1 MKHEHYKEQLQL
13 SLYGELTDN
22 EQNELDRHLLT
33 CTECQAERTALQ
45 RFHTMLT
52 EYQPQEVTE
61 PLLKEARHQLR
72 GALRVEQGKQS
83 LWDRIIDG
91 MRERVFPQYKLALG
105 GIAILVIGIF
115 LGKMVFIPSANQ
127 ALPAQTVKEEL
138 PIVPGDTRITNVRF
152 INADP
157 TQGEI
162 EFAFEAVKPVRMKG
176 SINDERIQKIL
187 VHALLNEQNAGV
199 RLQSISAMALQKT
212 PDREVKST
220 LIAALTT
227 DENPGVRKEALLA
240 LKNFSM
246 DDDIKRAFLFV
257 LTHDRNPGLRIA
269 AINYLDSARVAGKV
283 YDQDILKVLRDKMQS
298 DDNNYIRI
306 RAKAAIE
313 EIKQ

>member
-1 MKHEHYKEQLQL
+1 MNHEHYRERLQL
-13 SLYGELTDN
+13 SLYGELTDS
-22 EQNELDRHLLT
+22 EQHELEQHLLT
-33 CTECQAERTALQ
+33 CTECQVERVALQ

-52 EYQPQEVTE
+52 EYQPQEATDR
-61 PLLKEARHQLR
+61 LLNEARLQLR

-83 LWDRIIDG
+83 LWDRIVGG
-91 MRERVFPQYKLALG
+91 MREYVFPQYKLALG
-105 GIAILVIGIF
+105 GIALLAAGIF
-115 LGKMVFIPSANQ
+115 LGRIVFNPSFNQ
-127 ALPAQTVKEEL
+127 GSSTQTVREEL

-152 INADP
+152 INSDP
-157 TQGEI
+157 TKGEI

-187 VHALLNEQNAGV
+187 THALLNEQNPGV

-246 DDDIKRAFLFV
+246 DNDIKRAFLFV

-269 AINYLDSARVAGKV
+269 AINYLDSARVAGKG
-283 YDQDILKVLRDKMQS
+283 YDQDVLSVLREKMQS
-298 DDNNYIRI
+298 DDNNYIRT